1 MHGINKARANALE
14 LYPVGYIVDS
24 PAKKSLDRRLARV
37 EGQVAGLRRMVQ
49 DDRYCIDILTQLAA
63 VRSALD
69 QLGAELAANHVKGCI
84 LGLGGGPHVQASAM
98 TEEQLVEELRTTLS
112 RMMR

>member
-1 MHGINKARANALE
+1 MKQ
-14 LYPVGYIVDS
+14 S
-24 PAKKSLDRRLARV
+24 AKKSVDSRLARI
-37 EGQVAGLRRMVQ
+37 EGQVSGLRRMVQ

-69 QLGAELAANHVKGCI
+69 QLGAEIASNHVQSCI
-84 LGLGGGPHVQASAM
+84 VGHKENAHDQASGM
-98 TEEQLVEELRTTLS
+98 TEEQLIEELRITLS